1 MSRNARIH
9 TALYTARIREVPV
22 AEVISARVGEHL
34 LAHVDGIRGEQT
46 RAAWVTS
53 LIERE
58 LTDGPAPAS
67 PSLPSLA
74 SAMVS
79 QAPAPSA

>member
-1 MSRNARIH
+1 MTVYA
-9 TALYTARIREVPV
+9 AGPYTAPVYGRCPV
-22 AEVISARVGEHL
+22 AEVISARVGEDL
-34 LAHVDGIRGEQT
+34 LARVDDVRGDQT
-46 RAAWVTS
+46 RGAWVAS